1 MAELEAAQRH
11 LTEALRRLESALA
24 RRLSAT
30 GPAGAVDPGGVEVQ
44 NLLAERNALAD
55 DVDALRRECERL
67 YGAIDLAER
76 ERETARTAAHA
87 VAQRLDGSIAE
98 LDRLLEG

>member
-24 RRLSAT
+24 RRLSAG
-30 GPAGAVDPGGVEVQ
+30 GPVPMVKNGEVRDLV
-44 NLLAERNALAD
+44 NERNALAD
-55 DVDALRRECERL
+55 HADSLRQECERL
-67 YGAIDLAER
+67 HDALKVAEQER
-76 ERETARTAAHA
+76 EVARSAADS
-87 VAQRLDGSIAE
+87 VARRLDGSIAE